1 MLRGVKKSTVQGEG
15 PIRAAATTQTWY
27 RNCFCFVSSSV
38 SGQGLSLLP
47 FLLQDQ
53 AVPEA
58 VFSKFHWNHPGRS
71 CTEQLKQWS
80 HPTEKESMEPV
91 LSNANWNRHW
101 LTATRL
107 ISLQAT
113 SAATE
118 GVSSFSEKHQT
129 SSAVPVSP
137 PSLLLL
143 RDRAIKTPGEL
154 CFNSTLLK
162 HWLSWL
168 PAYKK
173 SGTRHLQFIFTV

>member
-27 RNCFCFVSSSV
+27 RNCFCLVSSSV
-38 SGQGLSLLP
+38 LGQGLSLLP

-53 AVPEA
+53 AAPEA

-80 HPTEKESMEPV
+80 HPTEKESTEPV

-101 LTATRL
+101 LTHL

-118 GVSSFSEKHQT
+118 ECLLFQRSTRQVQLFLCLH
-129 SSAVPVSP
+129 PVFYCWGTERSRLP
-137 PSLLLL
+137 ASYV
-143 RDRAIKTPGEL
+143 
-154 CFNSTLLK
+154 FNSALFK

-173 SGTRHLQFIFTV
+173 SGTRHLQLIFTV